1 MSNSG
6 GSDYSEVNEQTERAT
21 VAGGCFWC
29 IEAAFKELSSVHSVT
44 SGYCGGTTE
53 YPTYEEVC
61 SGSTG
66 HAEAVQV
73 TYDSDEIQYD
83 EILEVFFKVH
93 DPTTR
98 NRQGPDV
105 GSQYRSAIFYHDED
119 QQEIA
124 EAFIEELEAS
134 DAYDDPIVTEVAPL
148 EAFYEAEEHHQDFY
162 EKNPNNSYCVVN
174 VNPKIEKVRE
184 QFEKKIE
191 G

>member
-1 MSNSG
+1 MSNSE

-29 IEAAFKELSSVHSVT
+29 IEAAFKELSGVHSVT

-105 GSQYRSAIFYHDED
+105 GSQYRSAIYYHDED

-134 DAYDDPIVTEVAPL
+134 DAYDDPVVTEVAPL
-148 EAFYEAEEHHQDFY
+148 EAFYEAEKHHQDFY

-184 QFEKKIE
+184 QFGEKIE
-191 G
+191 T